1 MRDRVIIWRRRTSKG
16 GICRAFT
23 LIELLVVITIISIL
37 AALLLR
43 SLAGSKRQAQQT
55 ACLNNIKQITLAGLM
70 YMSDAAQGLPE
81 NWPGLPN
88 YEPVVPV
95 FWQDALTNY
104 GTAGNVRLCPST
116 LNPRSVGTDQII
128 AGTANLPWG
137 CWDPNTDVP
146 ASGSFGMNGYLYEL
160 ITPFALLPALK
171 FSYMFPKPSYVQ
183 KPSQTPLFFDEIYI
197 DTFPLET
204 DPAATDL
211 YFGVVPSWALGG
223 GRGMGCC
230 TILRHG
236 GPTASSSVPYKAGHP
251 LPGAI
256 NMGFDDGHGELVKLK
271 NLWTCYW
278 HLNWNPAKVK
288 AP

>member
-1 MRDRVIIWRRRTSKG
+1 MRDRNTIWRRTSKAG
-16 GICRAFT
+16 GCRGFT
-23 LIELLVVITIISIL
+23 LIELLIVITIISIL

-55 ACLNNIKQITLAGLM
+55 ACLNNVKEMTLAGLM
-70 YMSDAAQGLPE
+70 YMTETGQGLPD
-81 NWPGLPN
+81 NVQGLVGYDPN
-88 YEPVVPV
+88 APAM
-95 FWQDALTNY
+95 WWDALAYY

-116 LNPRSVGTDQII
+116 LNPPTALPFQPV
-128 AGTANLPWG
+128 AGTANRPWG
-137 CWDPNTDVP
+137 EWNPTYVQP
-146 ASGSFGMNGYLYEL
+146 ISGSFGMNGYLEKI
-160 ITPFALLPALK
+160 ITPYIYLPALK
-171 FSYMFPKPSYVQ
+171 LSYVFPKPSSVQ
-183 KPSQTPLFFDEIYI
+183 KPSQTPFFFDEICM

-211 YFGVVPSWALGG
+211 YFGEVPSWALGG

-236 GPTASSSVPYKAGHP
+236 GPTASSSVPYKAGRP

>member
-1 MRDRVIIWRRRTSKG
+1 MNRRESRR
-16 GICRAFT
+16 CHAFT
-23 LIELLVVITIISIL
+23 LIELVVVITVIAIL
-37 AALLLR
+37 ATLLLQA
-43 SLAGSKRQAQQT
+43 LASSKRQARQT
-55 ACLNNIKQITLAGLM
+55 ACLNNLKQMTLAGLM
-70 YMSDAAQGLPE
+70 YMSDTGQGLPE
-81 NWPGLPN
+81 NNPGLLNYDPN
-88 YEPVVPV
+88 APVM
-95 FWQDALTNY
+95 WSDALSNC

-116 LNPRSVGTDQII
+116 LNPPSPPSYPGA
-128 AGTANLPWG
+128 AGTANLPWFD
-137 CWDPNTDVP
+137 WDPWANQFV
-146 ASGSFGMNGYLYEL
+146 SGSFGMNGYLYEI
-160 ITPFALLPALK
+160 ITPFTYLPPSKL
-171 FSYMFPKPSYVQ
+171 SYMFPKPSSVQ

-211 YFGVVPSWALGG
+211 YFGEVPSFALGG

-278 HLNWNPAKVK
+278 HPNWNPAKVK